1 MQRGS
6 RGCSTRGGTPRFELG
21 VAREAGQSAASCDFG
36 AIEAWHKARR
46 VSELDPKAGALYPRD
61 ENLLAELEAYRCI
74 HPKSAL
80 ASAACEQRW
89 RGAAEAWSRWRG
101 EASTGNKITH
111 EDGGEATGAFAVQSS
126 GSSKLVERRVVSSQG
141 GAARPLPPGA
151 PSPRASPPSRSAACA
166 GCSHTNEWGSHTNE
180 WGLDSLSQMTGS
192 PLKFEKYGLGNGP
205 RR

>member
-36 AIEAWHKARR
+36 AIVAWHEGRR

-61 ENLLAELEAYRCI
+61 ENLLAELEAYRCN

-89 RGAAEAWSRWRG
+89 RGVAEARSRRRG
-101 EASTGNKITH
+101 EAIAETRSRMRRV
-111 EDGGEATGAFAVQSS
+111 ARPPVRSPLSLRAPPSSSS
-126 GSSKLVERRVVSSQG
+126 GASCRPKGAQPDPCPRVPHRHEHRHHRAALRVLGVPIQMNGALIQMSG
-141 GAARPLPPGA
+141 GST
-151 PSPRASPPSRSAACA
+151 PSV
-166 GCSHTNEWGSHTNE
+166 
-180 WGLDSLSQMTGS
+180 
-192 PLKFEKYGLGNGP
+192 K
-205 RR
+205 

>member
-1 MQRGS
+1 MILWSQPIATAAPLHIVPTSEHRRTAAIRS
-6 RGCSTRGGTPRFELG
+6 YRRYIFPLPHQPSPRPP
-21 VAREAGQSAASCDFG
+21 ASPPAPG
-36 AIEAWHKARR
+36 
-46 VSELDPKAGALYPRD
+46 
-61 ENLLAELEAYRCI
+61 NLLAELEEYRYRR
-74 HPKSAL
+74 PKSAL
-80 ASAACEQRW
+80 ASAACGQRW

-101 EASTGNKITH
+101 EATAENKITN

-141 GAARPLPPGA
+141 GAASPLPSGA
-151 PSPRASPPSRSAACA
+151 PSPRAAPPSCRATCA

-192 PLKFEKYGLGNGP
+192 PLKFEKYSLGNGL

>member
-1 MQRGS
+1 MPLQPPKVGAGIGGVRAALAWRG
-6 RGCSTRGGTPRFELG
+6 RGAVEVR
-21 VAREAGQSAASCDFG
+21 REKSAEDK
-36 AIEAWHKARR
+36 I
-46 VSELDPKAGALYPRD
+46 RD
-61 ENLLAELEAYRCI
+61 EE
-74 HPKSAL
+74 
-80 ASAACEQRW
+80 
-89 RGAAEAWSRWRG
+89 
-101 EASTGNKITH
+101 
-111 EDGGEATGAFAVQSS
+111 GGEATGAFAVQSS

-151 PSPRASPPSRSAACA
+151 PSPRASPPSRSACA